1 MNLKKQRFLYV
12 LMFLVAVISGLLSRS
27 ALFDFPQFV
36 DDNLGDVL
44 WGSMVYFMICT
55 IWVKALP
62 KMKILV
68 AVLFSFSIEFSQL
81 INTPWFDTFR
91 DIPGMRLVFGYGF
104 RWSDLICYTLG
115 IALAYFVDRSLF
127 KMDLSMNQSNPA

>member
-1 MNLKKQRFLYV
+1 MNLKKHRLRYAI
-12 LMFLVAVISGLLSRS
+12 MFLVAIFSGLLSRY

-36 DDNLGDVL
+36 DDNLGDVV

-91 DIPGMRLVFGYGF
+91 DIPGIRLVFGYGF

-115 IALAYFVDRSLF
+115 IALAYFADKYLF
-127 KMDLSMNQSNPA
+127 KVGLSKNQSNLA

>member
-1 MNLKKQRFLYV
+1 MKKLRFRYAL
-12 LMFLVAVISGLLSRS
+12 LFIVAVFSGLLSRS
-27 ALFDFPQFV
+27 TLFDFPQFV
-36 DDNLGDVL
+36 DDNFGDVL

-55 IWVKALP
+55 IWVEVSHK
-62 KMKILV
+62 KKILI

-81 INTPWFDTFR
+81 ITTPWFDTLR

-115 IALAYFVDRSLF
+115 IAMAYYADKFLF
-127 KMDLSMNQSNPA
+127 KLKTSSIQNEH